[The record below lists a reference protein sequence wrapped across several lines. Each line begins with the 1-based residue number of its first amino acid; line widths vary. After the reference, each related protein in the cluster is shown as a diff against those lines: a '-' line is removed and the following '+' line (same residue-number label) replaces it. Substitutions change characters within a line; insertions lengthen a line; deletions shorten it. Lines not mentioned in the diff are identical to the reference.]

1 MGFNVMY
8 IKKHNKH
15 VYVQHWHM
23 NAVSGQQLY
32 VVQKV
37 CKYCKY
43 ELYAACHHVF
53 LNKIRLNCLNQNSFS
68 M

>member
-1 MGFNVMY
+1 
-8 IKKHNKH
+8 
-15 VYVQHWHM
+15 M

-53 LNKIRLNCLNQNSFS
+53 LNEIRLNCLNQNSFS